1 MGLKILILE
10 DDKYLNEIIKSYLLS
25 KGYMVINVFDAE
37 GAKSAI
43 YKQIFD
49 LYILDIM
56 VPKGNGI
63 DILNNIRDM
72 TDNPVLIITALDSE
86 NTEIKAFEKGTD
98 DYIRKPFSP
107 NKLLIRIEA
116 ILRRANKLT
125 NDEIVFKDYKI
136 NLKNYNVNY
145 KGEDLCVLKK
155 EFDILKILIENKG
168 IILSREKILDK
179 VWGYDYFGNDRV
191 VDAQIKNLRKKLKTD
206 IIKTVKGIGYII
218 ED

>member
-25 KGYMVINVFDAE
+25 KGYVVTNVFDAE
-37 GAKSAI
+37 EAKSAI

-72 TDNPVLIITALDSE
+72 TDNTVLIITALDSE

>member
-25 KGYMVINVFDAE
+25 KGYIVTNVFDAE
-37 GAKSAI
+37 EAKSAI

>member
-25 KGYMVINVFDAE
+25 KGYVVTNVFDAE
-37 GAKSAI
+37 EAKSAI

-125 NDEIVFKDYKI
+125 NDEILFKDYKI

>member
-25 KGYMVINVFDAE
+25 KGYVVTNVFDAE
-37 GAKSAI
+37 EAKSAI
-43 YKQIFD
+43 YKQMFD

-72 TDNPVLIITALDSE
+72 TGNPVLIITALDSE

>member
-10 DDKYLNEIIKSYLLS
+10 DDKYLNEIIKSHLIS
-25 KGYMVINVFDAE
+25 KGYIVTNVFDAE
-37 GAKSAI
+37 EAKSAI

-116 ILRRANKLT
+116 ILRRSNKLT

>member
-10 DDKYLNEIIKSYLLS
+10 DDKYLNEIIKSYLIS
-25 KGYMVINVFDAE
+25 KGYIVTNVFDAE
-37 GAKSAI
+37 ETKSAI

-145 KGEDLCVLKK
+145 KGEDLGVLKK
-155 EFDILKILIENKG
+155 EFDIMKILIENKG

>member
-10 DDKYLNEIIKSYLLS
+10 DDKYLNEIIKSYILS
-25 KGYMVINVFDAE
+25 KGYIVTNVFDAE
-37 GAKSAI
+37 EAKSAI

-125 NDEIVFKDYKI
+125 NDEILFKDYKI

>member
-25 KGYMVINVFDAE
+25 KGYVVTNVFDAE
-37 GAKSAI
+37 EAKSAI

-72 TDNPVLIITALDSE
+72 TDNPVLIITVLDSE

-116 ILRRANKLT
+116 ILRRANK
-125 NDEIVFKDYKI
+125 
-136 NLKNYNVNY
+136 
-145 KGEDLCVLKK
+145 
-155 EFDILKILIENKG
+155 
-168 IILSREKILDK
+168 
-179 VWGYDYFGNDRV
+179 
-191 VDAQIKNLRKKLKTD
+191 
-206 IIKTVKGIGYII
+206 
-218 ED
+218 

>member
-25 KGYMVINVFDAE
+25 KGYIVTNVFDAE
-37 GAKSAI
+37 EAKSAI

-63 DILNNIRDM
+63 DILKNIRYM

>member
-10 DDKYLNEIIKSYLLS
+10 DDKYLNEIIKSYLIS
-25 KGYMVINVFDAE
+25 KGYIVTNAFDAE
-37 GAKSAI
+37 EAKSAI

-63 DILNNIRDM
+63 DILKNIRDM

>member
-25 KGYMVINVFDAE
+25 KGYIVTNVFDAE
-37 GAKSAI
+37 EAKSAI

-125 NDEIVFKDYKI
+125 NDEILFKDYKI

>member
-10 DDKYLNEIIKSYLLS
+10 DDKYLNEIIKNYLLS
-25 KGYMVINVFDAE
+25 KGYIVTNVFDAE
-37 GAKSAI
+37 EAKSAI

>member
-25 KGYMVINVFDAE
+25 KGYIVTNVFDAE
-37 GAKSAI
+37 EAKSAI

-63 DILNNIRDM
+63 DILKNIRDM

>member
-25 KGYMVINVFDAE
+25 KGYIVTNVFDAE
-37 GAKSAI
+37 EAKSAI

-56 VPKGNGI
+56 VPKENGI
-63 DILNNIRDM
+63 DILKNIRDM

>member
-25 KGYMVINVFDAE
+25 KGYIVTNVFDAE
-37 GAKSAI
+37 EAKSAI

-86 NTEIKAFEKGTD
+86 NTEIKAFERGTD

>member
-25 KGYMVINVFDAE
+25 KGYVVTNVFDAE
-37 GAKSAI
+37 EAKSAI

>member
-25 KGYMVINVFDAE
+25 KGYIVTNVFDAE
-37 GAKSAI
+37 EVKSAI

>member
-25 KGYMVINVFDAE
+25 KGYVVTNVFDAE
-37 GAKSAI
+37 EAKSAI

-63 DILNNIRDM
+63 DILKNIRDM

>member
-10 DDKYLNEIIKSYLLS
+10 DDKYLNEIIKSYLIS
-25 KGYMVINVFDAE
+25 KGYIVTNAFDAE
-37 GAKSAI
+37 EAKSAI

-63 DILNNIRDM
+63 DILNNIRNM

>member
-10 DDKYLNEIIKSYLLS
+10 DDKYLNEIIKSYLIS
-25 KGYMVINVFDAE
+25 KGYIVTNVFDAE
-37 GAKSAI
+37 EAKSAI

>member
-25 KGYMVINVFDAE
+25 KGYIVTNVFDAE
-37 GAKSAI
+37 EAKSAI

-98 DYIRKPFSP
+98 DYVRKPFSP

>member
-10 DDKYLNEIIKSYLLS
+10 DDKYLNEIIKSYILS
-25 KGYMVINVFDAE
+25 KGYIVTNVFDAE
-37 GAKSAI
+37 EAKSAI